1 MATSLA
7 QNAIALLIDLAE
19 RGEID
24 PWNVKVIEV
33 IDRFLSKLQPG
44 KVAAVEGDGRSPYES
59 DLTESGQAFLYA
71 SMLLL
76 LKADSLVRQELEA
89 EQPVEEEAEFDEM
102 YRSDAPLPPHLERT
116 LRRRAVAPPTPNR
129 RVTLQ
134 ELIGQLNVMAAAIA
148 DHVPRRLNARRPRP
162 QTRSQA
168 MRTIAELAHQENL
181 SEIAAILEQFL
192 AEYWQE
198 GSEENWLDFE
208 DLLTLWAT
216 TQAQQEAKAKK
227 PKSPPNEPSANS
239 ELTPTTHDRVGV
251 FWALLFLS
259 AQSKVELAQ
268 ETFYQDLKVRQL
280 HPEEIGKAIDA
291 PSFVLPD

>member
-44 KVAAVEGDGRSPYES
+44 KVATVESDGRSPYES

-89 EQPVEEEAEFDEM
+89 EPAEEAEMEFGEM
-102 YRSDAPLPPHLERT
+102 PGFDAPLPPNLERT
-116 LRRRAVAPPTPNR
+116 LRRRAVSPPTPNR

-148 DHVPRRLNARRPRP
+148 EHTPRRLSARRPRP

-168 MRTIAELAHQENL
+168 MRTIAQLAHHENL
-181 SEIAAILEQFL
+181 SEIATILEQFL
-192 AEYWQE
+192 ADYWQAE
-198 GSEENWLDFE
+198 AEESWLDFE
-208 DLLTLWAT
+208 ELLTLWIS
-216 TQAQQEAKAKK
+216 TQSQQSAKSKKLAQPVPDGEASGA
-227 PKSPPNEPSANS
+227 SDV
-239 ELTPTTHDRVGV
+239 HDRVGV

-259 AQSKVELAQ
+259 AQSKVELNQ

-280 HPEEIGKAIDA
+280 HPEEVVKPIDA
-291 PSFVLPD
+291 PSYVLPD

>member
-59 DLTESGQAFLYA
+59 DLSESGQAFLYA

-89 EQPVEEEAEFDEM
+89 EQPVEEEVAFDEG
-102 YRSDAPLPPHLERT
+102 YGSDAPLPPNLERT

-148 DHVPRRLNARRPRP
+148 DHVPRRLSTRRPRP

-168 MRTIAELAHQENL
+168 MRTIAELAHDENL
-181 SEIAAILEQFL
+181 SEIAAILERFL
-192 AEYWQE
+192 AEYWQTDPKDDWLNF
-198 GSEENWLDFE
+198 EE
-208 DLLTLWAT
+208 LLSLWST
-216 TQAQQEAKAKK
+216 TQTQSEAKAKK
-227 PKSPPNEPSANS
+227 AKPEESKQTKREVI
-239 ELTPTTHDRVGV
+239 PTNHDRVGV